1 MDSPGYSNIQGN
13 EKADK
18 LEKKLQK
25 QIQKILKMQTLK
37 IKSKIFSHYNET
49 NNGKPPTI
57 N

>member
-1 MDSPGYSNIQGN
+1 MDSPGYSDIQGN

-37 IKSKIFSHYNET
+37 IKSKIFSH
-49 NNGKPPTI
+49 
-57 N
+57 